1 MPFQELSQG
10 LWTVPISLADQRGRE
25 QEAVA
30 GPEPVGK
37 QRDGEE
43 GRSDQCLRLKCPT
56 IALAGFS
63 GRRYGFGSESE
74 AGPEALHCRPVP
86 SGFVDAAGPWT
97 TIGAVWAAGQCQRE
111 NPHLPLPPT
120 NHSLHPAQAGEK
132 PSLRRESTRGPWG
145 VPSQALL
152 QEPVPAPGLPLLL
165 GKALSLPAQS
175 PRGEKRHLGT
185 SHPPS
190 PAF

>member
-43 GRSDQCLRLKCPT
+43 GRSDQCLRLKCPM

-63 GRRYGFGSESE
+63 GRRYGFRAESE

-152 QEPVPAPGLPLLL
+152 REPVPAPGLYSSPFAWQ
-165 GKALSLPAQS
+165 GSLS
-175 PRGEKRHLGT
+175 
-185 SHPPS
+185 PS
-190 PAF
+190 PNPQR